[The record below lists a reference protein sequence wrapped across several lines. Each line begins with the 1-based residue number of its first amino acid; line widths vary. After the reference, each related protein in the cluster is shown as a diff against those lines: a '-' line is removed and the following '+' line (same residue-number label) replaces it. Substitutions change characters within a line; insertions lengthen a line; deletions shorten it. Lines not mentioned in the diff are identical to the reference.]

1 MRQIWVC
8 GCRESDGPRGR
19 VRPRVRCWQCRGKLG
34 YPGECCG
41 CPLGDPKAHPLG
53 SWGLRWPTCWGG
65 TFVQR
70 WSLRCCPPGHGAQR
84 CVTSACL
91 LPAFNPPCLIFPWSQ
106 CFCCPL
112 AQSFLSKMPHPSPQ
126 ASTPRFS
133 LLLPCVSFIL
143 GMRYPGNPVWPGS
156 RCPWDHLY
164 GQGDT
169 AGP

>member
-112 AQSFLSKMPHPSPQ
+112 AQFPVQNAPSFPTSIYPTFLTAPSL
-126 ASTPRFS
+126 RF
-133 LLLPCVSFIL
+133 I
-143 GMRYPGNPVWPGS
+143 YPGDEVPREPCLAWQPMPLGSALWP
-156 RCPWDHLY
+156 R
-164 GQGDT
+164 
-169 AGP
+169 